1 MSGTITVSKLSS
13 LTTAPLTILA
23 PGPASGTLGIYSTDG
38 AVTVQGNGDST
49 VTVRST
55 NGPISLIGG
64 LTATLQASGGALVA
78 SGNTNASLNA
88 TTNDAYVNGATS
100 TTVRATGGAVLVT
113 GTGTATLSS
122 SAAAASLNAFTDA
135 YVNGAT
141 STVRATGGA
150 VLVTGTGTATLSSS
164 TAAASLNASTDA
176 YVNGA
181 TSTVRAT
188 SGAVLVTGTGTATLS
203 SSTAAASLNAF
214 TDAYVNGA
222 TSTVQ
227 ATGGAVLVTGTGT
240 AIVSSSTAAASLN
253 ASTDAYVNGVTSTTV
268 RATGG
273 AVSVTG
279 TDAAYVNGGTTASL
293 NATTMAYVNGANAT
307 ITTTG
312 TGSTAGISLVS
323 AANATITSS
332 VNGGNVKFT
341 VTNGTAVT
349 ASLTLTTTTASSGV
363 IVSNVANP
371 TNAQEAATKAY
382 VDSVAVGLY
391 FKQYCELRASSTNT
405 PFVSSPTYTYN
416 AGAGTITADTA
427 GATYIDTLDSAALTA
442 GGNVVNRVLITQDQ
456 VAIGNTFHA
465 GIYAV
470 TTAGAPSVQ
479 CVLTRTSDAD
489 VYTELNSA
497 YTYVEQGTY
506 AGRSYVQ
513 VNTLADFTTSAQS
526 WVLFSETSS
535 AVYHIGPTTLSG
547 TPAVAVSTM
556 ASVRRN
562 TDTGYDQNYLAG
574 GMILE
579 SQLATQ
585 DGTTERKWGPALYLG
600 SPDAAGFGRKG
611 CIRFVATSNGNGSN
625 VYTTDPTST
634 TILSIQKFCWRLADP
649 ADPVISSVCGTTGVI
664 TTSANMRSSSSLAQ
678 DGDEVMF
685 YGASASNSTWVGG
698 SLDPTTLYFISGLAT
713 AGTTFNVTTTLGGTN
728 VTFNNGNIP
737 SGANG
742 IYAWRGI
749 GTFG

>member
-13 LTTAPLTILA
+13 LTTAPRTILA

-122 SAAAASLNAFTDA
+122 SAAAASLNAF
-135 YVNGAT
+135 
-141 STVRATGGA
+141 
-150 VLVTGTGTATLSSS
+150 
-164 TAAASLNASTDA
+164 
-176 YVNGA
+176 
-181 TSTVRAT
+181 
-188 SGAVLVTGTGTATLS
+188 
-203 SSTAAASLNAF
+203 
-214 TDAYVNGA
+214 
-222 TSTVQ
+222 
-227 ATGGAVLVTGTGT
+227 
-240 AIVSSSTAAASLN
+240 
-253 ASTDAYVNGVTSTTV
+253 TDAYVNGVTSTTV

-497 YTYVEQGTY
+497 YTSVEQGTY